1 MCLHFC
7 HYFVRLS
14 KNLLTYWPTMDV
26 GRHGTQ
32 YQLSKACKALCYSRL
47 DCHDAIDIMS
57 NAVLCISLDYAS
69 IKPYG
74 RVEPLNTFI
83 VAVGEVASSGYEEQA
98 IQMAEFLG
106 AIRAR
111 TSQISNA
118 RSEEYISQL
127 PPKYL
132 QIFTNTA
139 EKCKADYPWLPIDV
153 GDSLW
158 PLSTALSPR

>member
-98 IQMAEFLG
+98 IQMAEFFG
-106 AIRAR
+106 AIRVR